1 MVTVARKAWLRGRE
15 RGFTLLELLV
25 VVIIIGVVAAL
36 AVPTMSA
43 SRLDRRAYDDAGAVA
58 QLLRSAR
65 TRAIAR
71 GGAVLVT
78 MTTNGTTDRG
88 TFYAFEAVTANGAS
102 FGGSASA
109 RTPVASCKTPTTWTP
124 LPIGGT
130 ANPNV
135 LLVDGM
141 DINGPLEKSG
151 DIRTQLSLYAPGGT
165 VNGIASVNICFSPLG
180 RSYIAQGA
188 AAALMFDGQLPSVS
202 PFEILITRGNGGG
215 TQRSVLLPP
224 NGMARLFSHV

>member
-1 MVTVARKAWLRGRE
+1 MVTVAHKAWPRRPE

-25 VVIIIGVVAAL
+25 VVIVIGVLAAL

-43 SRLDRRAYDDAGAVA
+43 SHFDRRAYDDAGAIT
-58 QLLRSAR
+58 QLLREAR

-71 GGAVLVT
+71 GGSVLVT
-78 MTTNGTTDRG
+78 MSSSGTTDRG
-88 TFYAFEAVTANGAS
+88 TFFVFEAVSTNAGLVA
-102 FGGSASA
+102 GVA
-109 RTPVASCKTPTTWTP
+109 RTPVASCKTPTVWTP
-124 LPIGGT
+124 LPIGNT

-135 LLVDGM
+135 LYVDSLNL
-141 DINGPLEKSG
+141 NGPLEVSAN
-151 DIRTQLSLYAPGGT
+151 IQTTMTLYAPAGT
-165 VNGIASVNICFSPLG
+165 VAGIGAINICFSPLG

-188 AAALMFDGQLPSVS
+188 AAPLMFDGQLPSLS
-202 PFEILITRGNGGG
+202 PFEILVTRLNGGG